1 MRLLATLVPE
11 SRWTVGTRDAEASSR
26 TVLVELRALM
36 PSLRPSER
44 RIAEAL
50 LADPEGFATRSM
62 AEIADLAGTST
73 TTVVRFTRRAGYSRF
88 RDLRHDL
95 TEQNLRERLASG
107 AGVAPAADISPG
119 DSLSDVVAK
128 IAMNET
134 LSIADTA
141 EVLDIDALAAAVEA
155 IAGAARVDIHGIGAS
170 SVVGVDLQRKL
181 SRIGRI
187 ALEWPEAHAAWTA
200 AAVLDDRAVAI
211 AISHSG
217 ATAGV
222 VEFLRIA
229 KATGATTVAI
239 TNHERSPLAELA
251 DIVLRTAARET
262 PLRSAAL
269 GSRIAQ
275 LMVVDCVFTGVA
287 QADYEAS
294 VAAIEKTHQAVSGG

>member
-1 MRLLATLVPE
+1 M
-11 SRWTVGTRDAEASSR
+11 GTDGAETSSR
-26 TVLVELRALM
+26 TVLVELRALL

-62 AEIADLAGTST
+62 AEIAELAETST
-73 TTVVRFTRRAGYSRF
+73 TTVVRFTRRAGYTRF

-95 TEQNLRERLASG
+95 TEQNLRERLASRAG
-107 AGVAPAADISPG
+107 AAPAADISPD

-141 EVLDIDALAAAVEA
+141 EVLDIDALTAAVAA

-200 AAVLDDRAVAI
+200 AAVLDERAVAI

-217 ATAGV
+217 ETEGV

-239 TNHERSPLAELA
+239 TNHERSALAGLA

-287 QADYEAS
+287 QVDYEGS
-294 VAAIEKTHQAVSGG
+294 VAAIQKTHQAVVRG

>member
-1 MRLLATLVPE
+1 M
-11 SRWTVGTRDAEASSR
+11 GTHGTEASSR
-26 TVLVELRALM
+26 TVLVELRALL

-62 AEIADLAGTST
+62 TEIADLASTST
-73 TTVVRFTRRAGYSRF
+73 TTVVRFTRRAGYARF

-95 TEQNLRERLASG
+95 TEQNLRERLASRGG
-107 AGVAPAADISPG
+107 AAPAADISPD
-119 DSLSDVVAK
+119 DSMADVVAK

-141 EVLDIDALAAAVEA
+141 EVLDVDALTAAVAA

-200 AAVLDDRAVAI
+200 AAVLDERAVAI

-217 ATAGV
+217 ETEGV

-229 KATGATTVAI
+229 KATGAKTIAI
-239 TNHERSPLAELA
+239 TNHERSSLAGLA

-287 QADYEAS
+287 QVDYEGS
-294 VAAIEKTHQAVSGG
+294 VTAIQKTHQAVLRG

>member
-1 MRLLATLVPE
+1 MSTQ
-11 SRWTVGTRDAEASSR
+11 GTEANSR
-26 TVLVELRALM
+26 TVLVELRALL

-50 LADPEGFATRSM
+50 LADPEGFASKSM
-62 AEIADLAGTST
+62 AEIAELADTST
-73 TTVVRFTRRAGYSRF
+73 TTVVRFTRRAGYARF

-95 TEQNLRERLASG
+95 TEQNLRERLASSG
-107 AGVAPAADISPG
+107 GVAPAADISPS
-119 DSLSDVVAK
+119 DSLADVVAK

-141 EVLDIDALAAAVEA
+141 EVLDIDSLAAAVAA

-200 AAVLDDRAVAI
+200 AAVLDDRSVAI

-217 ATAGV
+217 ETAGV

-229 KATGATTVAI
+229 KSTGATTIAI
-239 TNHERSPLAELA
+239 TNHERSSLAGLA

-287 QADYEAS
+287 QVDYEGS
-294 VAAIEKTHQAVSGG
+294 VAAIEKTHRAVPRG

>member
-1 MRLLATLVPE
+1 M
-11 SRWTVGTRDAEASSR
+11 GTKGAGANSR
-26 TVLVELRALM
+26 TVLVEVRALL
-36 PSLRPSER
+36 PSLRQSER

-62 AEIADLAGTST
+62 AEIAELADTST
-73 TTVVRFTRRAGYSRF
+73 TTVVRFTRRAGYARF

-107 AGVAPAADISPG
+107 AGVVPAADISPG

-141 EVLDIDALAAAVEA
+141 EVLNIDALAAAVEA

-229 KATGATTVAI
+229 KATGATTIAI
-239 TNHERSPLAELA
+239 TNHERSPLAALA

-287 QADYEAS
+287 QVDYEGS
-294 VAAIEKTHQAVSGG
+294 VAAIEKTHQAVLRG

>member
-1 MRLLATLVPE
+1 M
-11 SRWTVGTRDAEASSR
+11 GTKGAGANSR
-26 TVLVELRALM
+26 TVLVEVRALL
-36 PSLRPSER
+36 PSLRQSER

-62 AEIADLAGTST
+62 AEIAELADTST
-73 TTVVRFTRRAGYSRF
+73 TTVVRFTRRAGYARF

-95 TEQNLRERLASG
+95 TEQNLRERLASS

-141 EVLDIDALAAAVEA
+141 EILDIDALAAAVEA

-200 AAVLDDRAVAI
+200 AAVLDEQAVAI

-217 ATAGV
+217 STAGV

-229 KATGATTVAI
+229 KATGATTIAI
-239 TNHERSPLAELA
+239 TNHERSPLAALA

-287 QADYEAS
+287 QVDYEGS
-294 VAAIEKTHQAVSGG
+294 VAAIEKTHQAVLRG

>member
-1 MRLLATLVPE
+1 M
-11 SRWTVGTRDAEASSR
+11 GTHGTEASSR
-26 TVLVELRALM
+26 TVLVELRALL

-62 AEIADLAGTST
+62 TEIADLASTST
-73 TTVVRFTRRAGYSRF
+73 TTVVRFTRRAGYARF

-95 TEQNLRERLASG
+95 TEQNLRERLASRGG
-107 AGVAPAADISPG
+107 AAPASDISPD
-119 DSLSDVVAK
+119 DSMADVVAK

-141 EVLDIDALAAAVEA
+141 EVLDVDALTAAVAA
-155 IAGAARVDIHGIGAS
+155 IAGATRVDIHGIGAS

-200 AAVLDDRAVAI
+200 AAVLDERAVAI

-217 ATAGV
+217 ETEGV

-229 KATGATTVAI
+229 KATGAKTIAI
-239 TNHERSPLAELA
+239 TNHERSSLAGLA

-287 QADYEAS
+287 QVDYEGS
-294 VAAIEKTHQAVSGG
+294 VAAIQKTHQAVLRG

>member
-1 MRLLATLVPE
+1 MSTQ
-11 SRWTVGTRDAEASSR
+11 GTEANSR
-26 TVLVELRALM
+26 TVLVELRALL

-62 AEIADLAGTST
+62 AEIAELAGTST
-73 TTVVRFTRRAGYSRF
+73 TTIVRFTRRAGYTRF

-107 AGVAPAADISPG
+107 MDAAPATDILPD
-119 DSLSDVVAK
+119 DSLADVVAK

-141 EVLDIDALAAAVEA
+141 EVLDLEALAAAVEA
-155 IAGAARVDIHGIGAS
+155 IAGAARVDIHGVGAS

-181 SRIGRI
+181 TRIGRV

-200 AAVLDDRAVAI
+200 AAVLDERAVAL

-217 ATAGV
+217 ETSGP

-229 KATGATTVAI
+229 GQAGATTIAI
-239 TNHERSPLAELA
+239 TNHEQSSIAGLA

-287 QADYEAS
+287 QVDYEGS
-294 VAAIEKTHQAVSGG
+294 VAAIQKTHRAVSRG

>member
-1 MRLLATLVPE
+1 
-11 SRWTVGTRDAEASSR
+11 VGTKGAGANSR
-26 TVLVELRALM
+26 TVLVEVRALL
-36 PSLRPSER
+36 PSLRQSER

-62 AEIADLAGTST
+62 AEIAELADTST
-73 TTVVRFTRRAGYSRF
+73 TTVVRFTRRAGYARF

-95 TEQNLRERLASG
+95 TEQNLRERLASS

-200 AAVLDDRAVAI
+200 AAVLDERAVAI

-217 ATAGV
+217 STAGV

-229 KATGATTVAI
+229 KATGATTIAI
-239 TNHERSPLAELA
+239 TNHERSPLAALA

-294 VAAIEKTHQAVSGG
+294 VAAIEKTHQAVLRG